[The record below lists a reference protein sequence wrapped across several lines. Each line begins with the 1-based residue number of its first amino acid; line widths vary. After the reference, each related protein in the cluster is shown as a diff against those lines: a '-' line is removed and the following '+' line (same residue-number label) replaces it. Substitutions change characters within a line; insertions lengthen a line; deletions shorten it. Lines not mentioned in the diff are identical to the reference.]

1 MNLDIAD
8 AMATGIPVG
17 PGQVCHCDL
26 CGVCLRPNHRVE
38 VLFVIR
44 GADITPVVTRCTSC
58 ARGELHPQT
67 TRPCWLACGRLAASI
82 DATDRSQLILSGA
95 EVIDRTE

>member
-1 MNLDIAD
+1 MNLEIAD

-17 PGQVCHCDL
+17 PGQVAHCDL

-38 VLFVIR
+38 VCSYQR
-44 GADITPVVTRCTSC
+44 RDIEPVVTRCAHC
-58 ARGELHPQT
+58 AKDELHPQT
-67 TRPCWLACGRLAASI
+67 ARPCWLARGRLAASI
-82 DATDRSQLILSGA
+82 GANDRSQLILSGA

>member
-1 MNLDIAD
+1 MNLEIAD

-38 VLFVIR
+38 VLFVIN
-44 GADITPVVTRCTSC
+44 GADITPASRGALTARKTSC
-58 ARGELHPQT
+58 THRLRDRAGWPVADSRRRSMQT
-67 TRPCWLACGRLAASI
+67 TA
-82 DATDRSQLILSGA
+82 RS
-95 EVIDRTE
+95 